1 MILTVALNATVNV
14 SYEAEEIAWG
24 APNHISRMTCRAG
37 GGSLA
42 VARVLAGLG
51 EDVLVAGFAGGGA
64 GNLIEADLARAGVA
78 TAFTTIGRESRRVI
92 EVLDEAREQST
103 RLSEPA
109 PFITTEEL
117 GRFAAEFR
125 KLLPGTDAVVLSGG
139 LPSGMPTDIYASLAS
154 YAAEASVPAI
164 VHAGGPALWRS
175 LDRHPALVLI
185 ASTAGVPGAGV
196 SARPAALV
204 ARGSRAAAMLSGAAL
219 LAAVPPG
226 QARRPAAAGPGPGP
240 EPAGSGWPSWR
251 NTRDCRCP
259 RRPWWPG
266 CSRPSRRAGRGRTRC
281 GTRWPSARRPTRSA
295 RLTWTPTTCSR
306 PRSCWPRRAGRPPA
320 DRAWLP
326 RLRRAR
332 PAAGPAAAAPRPAAA
347 PVGRRASPA
356 SAASDGDQQRDHGE
370 PGPGSG

>member
-14 SYEAEEIAWG
+14 AYEAGEIAWG
-24 APNHISRMTCRAG
+24 ASNHISRMTCRAG

-78 TAFTTIGRESRRVI
+78 TAFTRIGRESRRVV

-117 GRFAAEFR
+117 GRFAGEFR
-125 KLLPGTDAVVLSGG
+125 KLVAGADAVVLSGG
-139 LPSGMPTDIYASLAS
+139 LAAGLPLDIYASLAS

-185 ASTAGVPGAGV
+185 ASTAGMPGAGASV
-196 SARPAALV
+196 GPAALL
-204 ARGSRAAAMLSGAAL
+204 ARGSKAAAMLSGAAL
-219 LAAVPPG
+219 LAAVAPG
-226 QARRPAAAGPGPGP
+226 PAGLPGPGGP
-240 EPAGSGWPSWR
+240 WRAALEGYPGLSLSAEAVVAGLLPAVVQGWA
-251 NTRDCRCP
+251 
-259 RRPWWPG
+259 WPD
-266 CSRPSRRAGRGRTRC
+266 A
-281 GTRWPSARRPTRSA
+281 
-295 RLTWTPTTCSR
+295 
-306 PRSCWPRRAGRPPA
+306 
-320 DRAWLP
+320 
-326 RLRRAR
+326 LRHAV
-332 PAAGPAAAAPRPAAA
+332 ALG
-347 PVGRRASPA
+347 A
-356 SAASDGDQQRDHGE
+356 SADLLGEVDLDAYDLLSSEVVLAPGDGPS
-370 PGPGSG
+370 PG

>member
-196 SARPAALV
+196 SVRPAALV

-219 LAAVPPG
+219 LAAVAPG
-226 QARRPAAAGPGPGP
+226 PGGPWPGPAPARPRARPRRRARRRARARRAVAGRAGGVPGTVAVRRGRGGRAAPGHHAGLAVAGRAAARGRPRRVGRRARRGRPGRLRPALVRGRAGPG
-240 EPAGSGWPSWR
+240 
-251 NTRDCRCP
+251 
-259 RRPWWPG
+259 
-266 CSRPSRRAGRGRTRC
+266 GRVV
-281 GTRWPSARRPTRSA
+281 P
-295 RLTWTPTTCSR
+295 RLTALGC
-306 PRSCWPRRAGRPPA
+306 
-320 DRAWLP
+320 
-326 RLRRAR
+326 
-332 PAAGPAAAAPRPAAA
+332 PAAPAAA
-347 PVGRRASPA
+347 PARAPGQPGQRGQ
-356 SAASDGDQQRDHGE
+356 DGDQQRDHGE